1 YRFRKYV
8 RRNQVGLAI
17 AGMVLS
23 FVVLLGGVVGWGL
36 RDRAAREQE
45 IAGEAARKLALTEE
59 GIRQALDRGTRSRA
73 GLHAVLKQPGG
84 VQELLNQPGRW
95 ELFLKTAQGE
105 LAQAR
110 RLAVRAEGDLDEELA
125 QAMEQL
131 AQQLT
136 SDQADHDL
144 ARRLE
149 KVRMGWVTLVDGR
162 YDYRKAAE
170 EYRQA
175 LAVF

>member
-1 YRFRKYV
+1 RNRRYETASAFAADGQRYLHDEPVLACPPSAGYRFRKYV

-23 FVVLLGGVVGWGL
+23 FVVLLGGVGGWGL
-36 RDRAAREQE
+36 RDRAARGQG
-45 IAGEAARKLALTEE
+45 ICGEAARKLALTEE

-125 QAMEQL
+125 QAM
-131 AQQLT
+131 
-136 SDQADHDL
+136 
-144 ARRLE
+144 
-149 KVRMGWVTLVDGR
+149 
-162 YDYRKAAE
+162 
-170 EYRQA
+170 
-175 LAVF
+175 